1 MSHPSKLVL
10 SFSLLLPFLPFAS
23 VAETWPQAD
32 TARQKII
39 KLEKDFGGRI
49 GVSAIDTGSNQ
60 TFDYR
65 AGERFPL
72 CSSFKGFLAGAVLSH
87 SQHQEGLL
95 EKRIHYENRV
105 MEPHSPISGKYMST
119 GMTVAE
125 LAAAA
130 LQYSD
135 NGATNLLLENV
146 LAGPTGMTEFMKGLG
161 DTAFRLDRWELE
173 LNSAIPGDV
182 RDTSTPKAV
191 ANSLQKIAL
200 GEVLQTATRKQLVDW
215 LIGNT
220 TGGARIRAGVPA
232 DWIVG
237 DKTGTCGVYG
247 TANDYA
253 VIWPKTSPPVV
264 LAIYTAKPN
273 KDDKHSDSV
282 IAAVTRAVLEGFDS
296 H

>member
-1 MSHPSKLVL
+1 MLRPLKLVL
-10 SFSLLLPFLPFAS
+10 CFSLLLPFLSFAS
-23 VAETWPQAD
+23 VSETWLQQD
-32 TARQKII
+32 KILQKII
-39 KLEKDFGGRI
+39 KLEKNFGGRI
-49 GVSAIDTGSNQ
+49 GVYAIDTGSNQ
-60 TFDYR
+60 TFGYR

-72 CSSFKGFLAGAVLSH
+72 CSSFKGFLAGAVLLH
-87 SQHQEGLL
+87 SQHKEGFLDN
-95 EKRIHYENRV
+95 RIYYVNRI
-105 MEPHSPISGKYMST
+105 MEPHSPISGKYIST
-119 GMTVAE
+119 GMTVGE

-146 LAGPTGMTEFMKGLG
+146 LAGPNGMTAFMKGLG

-182 RDTSTPKAV
+182 RDTSTPYAI

-200 GEVLQTATRKQLVDW
+200 GEVLQTATRKKLIDW

-220 TGGARIRAGVPA
+220 TGGARIRSGVPA

-247 TANDYA
+247 AANDYA
-253 VIWPKTSPPVV
+253 VIWPKTSAPIV
-264 LAIYTAKPN
+264 LAIYTAKQN
-273 KDDKHSDSV
+273 KDDKHSDYV
-282 IAAVTRAVLEGFDS
+282 IAAVTRSLLEGFYK
-296 H
+296 